1 MIAVVYRN
9 GGMGMKKTI
18 PFQYNGMDKIKD
30 YFDKYTIGRGNNSII
45 IGKNTEQ
52 QLPTLPKRQPL
63 ILSKTLNNK
72 NTFETLAEAKK
83 KGETYDELWIVGG
96 EKTFNSCIYDQ
107 ALKHILITEI
117 DKDIMSNC
125 FFPEIPLCF
134 KLAAESRHT
143 NNYFTYKQKIY
154 MRNDDKYFTNL

>member
-1 MIAVVYRN
+1 MIAIVYRN

-30 YFDKYTIGRGNNSII
+30 YYDEYTIGRGNNSII

-52 QLPTLPKRQPL
+52 QLPILPKRKTL
-63 ILSKTLNNK
+63 ILGNKTFK
-72 NTFETLAEAKK
+72 TLAEAKK
-83 KGETYDELWIVGG
+83 KGETYDEMWIVGG

-107 ALKHILITEI
+107 ALKQIHITEI

-125 FFPEIPLCF
+125 FFPEIPLSF

-154 MRNDDKYFTNL
+154 MRNDDKYFTDL

>member
-1 MIAVVYRN
+1 MFAVVYRN
-9 GGMGMKKTI
+9 GGMGMRKTI
-18 PFQYNGMDKIKD
+18 PFQCNGMDQIKD

-52 QLPTLPKRQPL
+52 QLPILPKRQTL
-63 ILSKTLNNK
+63 ILGNKTFK
-72 NTFETLAEAKK
+72 TLAEAKK
-83 KGETYDELWIVGG
+83 KGETYDEMWIVGG

-125 FFPEIPLCF
+125 FFPEIPLSF

-143 NNYFTYKQKIY
+143 NNYFAYKQKIY
-154 MRNDDKYFTNL
+154 MRNDD

>member
-83 KGETYDELWIVGG
+83 KGETYDEMWIVGG
-96 EKTFNSCIYDQ
+96 EKTFNSCIYDGD
-107 ALKHILITEI
+107 LKAIHMVEI

-125 FFPEIPLCF
+125 FFPEIPLSF
-134 KLAAESRHT
+134 KLDTESRHT

>member
-52 QLPTLPKRQPL
+52 QLAIFPKRQTL
-63 ILSKTLNNK
+63 ILGNKTFK
-72 NTFETLAEAKK
+72 TLAEAKK
-83 KGETYDELWIVGG
+83 KGETYDEMWIVGG
-96 EKTFNSCIYDQ
+96 EKTFNSCIYDGD
-107 ALKHILITEI
+107 LKAIHMVEI

-125 FFPEIPLCF
+125 FFPEIPLSF
-134 KLAAESRHT
+134 KLDSESRHT

-154 MRNDDKYFTNL
+154 MRNDD

>member
-52 QLPTLPKRQPL
+52 QLAILPKRQTL
-63 ILSKTLNNK
+63 ILSNKTFK
-72 NTFETLAEAKK
+72 TLAEAKK
-83 KGETYDELWIVGG
+83 KGETYDEMWIVGG
-96 EKTFNSCIYDQ
+96 EKTFNSCIYDGD
-107 ALKHILITEI
+107 LKAIHMVEI

-125 FFPEIPLCF
+125 FFPEIPLSF
-134 KLAAESRHT
+134 KLDSESRHT

-154 MRNDDKYFTNL
+154 MRNDD

>member
-52 QLPTLPKRQPL
+52 QLSIFPKRQTL
-63 ILSKTLNNK
+63 ILGNKTFK
-72 NTFETLAEAKK
+72 TLAEAKK
-83 KGETYDELWIVGG
+83 KGETYDEMWIVGG
-96 EKTFNSCIYDQ
+96 EKTFNSCIYDGD
-107 ALKHILITEI
+107 LKAIHMVEI

-125 FFPEIPLCF
+125 FFPEIPLSF
-134 KLAAESRHT
+134 KLESESRHT

-154 MRNDDKYFTNL
+154 MRNDDKYFTDL

>member
-52 QLPTLPKRQPL
+52 QFAIFPKRQTL
-63 ILSKTLNNK
+63 ILGNKTFK
-72 NTFETLAEAKK
+72 TLAEAKK
-83 KGETYDELWIVGG
+83 KGETYDEMWIVGG
-96 EKTFNSCIYDQ
+96 EKTFNSCIYDGD
-107 ALKHILITEI
+107 LKAIHMVEI

-125 FFPEIPLCF
+125 FFPEIPLSF
-134 KLAAESRHT
+134 KLDSESRHT
-143 NNYFTYKQKIY
+143 NNYFTYKQQIY
-154 MRNDDKYFTNL
+154 MRNDDKYFTDL

>member
-52 QLPTLPKRQPL
+52 QLAILPKRQTL
-63 ILSKTLNNK
+63 ILSNKTFK
-72 NTFETLAEAKK
+72 TLAEAKK
-83 KGETYDELWIVGG
+83 KGETYDEMWIVGG
-96 EKTFNSCIYDQ
+96 EKTFNSCIYDGD
-107 ALKHILITEI
+107 LKAIHMVEI

-125 FFPEIPLCF
+125 FFPEIPLSF
-134 KLAAESRHT
+134 KLDSESRHT

-154 MRNDDKYFTNL
+154 MRKDDKYFTDL